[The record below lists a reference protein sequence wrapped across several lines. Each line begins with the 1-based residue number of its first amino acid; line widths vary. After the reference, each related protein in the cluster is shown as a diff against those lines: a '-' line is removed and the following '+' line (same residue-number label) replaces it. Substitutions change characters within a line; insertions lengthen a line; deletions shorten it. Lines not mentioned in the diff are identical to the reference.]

1 MPLPE
6 LLASYEQTRLQERVA
21 LAMRRNKVAA
31 LNPAFAQLSQRHRE
45 IMQHMTASIKGGAPA
60 ASATALA
67 KAELAEVESEE
78 RALLLQA
85 GLPSDY
91 LTLKHHCALCYDTGY
106 VGSPQQRM
114 CGCLA
119 KRLLEE
125 QRFSSQINPTDTFE
139 AFDVSIFP
147 TEAQKKQMLRAKQV
161 TFQYTDSLPDPPK
174 HNLILLGEAGLGK
187 TYLLNCIAA
196 QAVAKGILLKKVTA
210 YTLLDDVLE
219 GIRQN
224 MDNTGSYLKVPLLLI
239 DDLGTEPLLNNITRE
254 YLFSILNER
263 RNGKRATVIA
273 TNLTLEK
280 LQERYGERVFSR
292 LISADDA
299 ALLQLSGDN
308 LRLLNRAGKLV

>member
-6 LLASYEQTRLQERVA
+6 LLASYEQTRLQERAA
-21 LAMRRNKVAA
+21 LYARRNEVAA
-31 LNPAFAQLSQRHRE
+31 LNPSFARLAQRHRE
-45 IMQHMTASIKGGAPA
+45 IMQRMTAAIRGGAPA
-60 ASATALA
+60 ASATAKA
-67 KAELAEVESEE
+67 KAELAELESEE
-78 RALLLQA
+78 RALLLHA
-85 GLPSDY
+85 GLPADY
-91 LTLKHHCALCYDTGY
+91 LTLKHHCAQCSDTGY

-119 KRLLEE
+119 QRLLEE
-125 QRFSSQINPTDTFE
+125 QRSSSQINPTDTFE
-139 AFDVSIFP
+139 AFDDSIFP
-147 TEAQKKQMLRAKQV
+147 TEAQKKQMLKAKQV
-161 TFQYTDSLPDPPK
+161 TFQYADSLPGPSK

-292 LISADDA
+292 LISTDDA
-299 ALLQLSGDN
+299 ALLQLSGEN